1 MAISR
6 AQERA
11 TKKTRLDLRITA
23 DQKELIEQ
31 AAAVNGSSITSFVVN
46 AAQKEAQN
54 VLRERDT
61 MRLTK
66 RDSEAFVQALLE
78 APRPILHLREAA
90 KRHKKAMAH

>member
-1 MAISR
+1 
-6 AQERA
+6 
-11 TKKTRLDLRITA
+11 
-23 DQKELIEQ
+23 
-31 AAAVNGSSITSFVVN
+31 FVVN